1 MQKENCP
8 MKQELNY
15 PIIDPCF
22 ELEDDKEGEIWTHK
36 TIIETWII
44 IEKAE
49 MKMETLIDILKIKMQ
64 MNIKKKIKMENITN
78 TMSKKETRT

>member
-1 MQKENCP
+1 

-44 IEKAE
+44 IIEKVE
-49 MKMETLIDILKIKMQ
+49 MKMEMLRDIMKIKMQ
-64 MNIKKKIKMENITN
+64 MNIKKKIKMKNITN
-78 TMSKKETRT
+78 TMNKKETRT

>member
-1 MQKENCP
+1 

-44 IEKAE
+44 IIEKVE
-49 MKMETLIDILKIKMQ
+49 MKMEMLIDILKIKMQ
-64 MNIKKKIKMENITN
+64 MNIKKKIKMENKLTQWVR
-78 TMSKKETRT
+78 KKR